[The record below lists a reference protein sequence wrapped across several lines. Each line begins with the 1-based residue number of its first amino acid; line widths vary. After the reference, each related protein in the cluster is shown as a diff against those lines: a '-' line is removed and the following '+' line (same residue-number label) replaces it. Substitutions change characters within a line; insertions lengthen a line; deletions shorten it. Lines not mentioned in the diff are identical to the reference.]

1 MSVNTNFKDISPIP
15 SILLGAAVATHSIY
29 INDRNEEKS
38 NNDKHIITIIYS
50 YYLAYVTY
58 IFKLF
63 IYDSI
68 SEKHISILLAFLII
82 MPSIFLFIKTK
93 MNIYENWFDV
103 NKYSRHNIV
112 YSYMLLQLVFS
123 FIYIVGYFKEY
134 NVILFYLSIMFIVFY
149 FIMNKISVP
158 SPISKL
164 PFTTM
169 NWYVLDSPFALETD
183 YEKLDPSEKWIST
196 NVNIYNINDTEYSY
210 MEFLSNDHYINI
222 DIDKATLR
230 FTDDGPYFNLEE
242 IVPEYIKSLVSTSN
256 DSENIVFFKSSN
268 EITYGSNVNIKYTN
282 KEVTEEEKKFKIG
295 DFIEIKNIKL
305 VFTGDTNKYLIKGDH
320 KLLTVGDEIR
330 FKTTTGIISEKT
342 YPIDNIKSIGENYV
356 ATIIGEKE
364 DVMFEKITDKQD
376 DYSLSVY
383 SENTANKIYKL
394 PSNDGLVNFIKIIEN
409 LNIIITVYIFG
420 SFVIS
425 KN

>member
-1 MSVNTNFKDISPIP
+1 
-15 SILLGAAVATHSIY
+15 
-29 INDRNEEKS
+29 
-38 NNDKHIITIIYS
+38 
-50 YYLAYVTY
+50 
-58 IFKLF
+58 
-63 IYDSI
+63 
-68 SEKHISILLAFLII
+68 
-82 MPSIFLFIKTK
+82 
-93 MNIYENWFDV
+93 
-103 NKYSRHNIV
+103 
-112 YSYMLLQLVFS
+112 
-123 FIYIVGYFKEY
+123 
-134 NVILFYLSIMFIVFY
+134 
-149 FIMNKISVP
+149 
-158 SPISKL
+158 
-164 PFTTM
+164 
-169 NWYVLDSPFALETD
+169 

-282 KEVTEEEKKFKIG
+282 KKVTEEEKKFKIG
-295 DFIEIKNIKL
+295 DFIELKNIKL

-342 YPIDNIKSIGENYV
+342 YPIDNIKSISENYV

-409 LNIIITVYIFG
+409 LNIIFTVYIFG